1 MYLSVKGCLI
11 FNEGMSHCSST
22 VGIKK
27 CFQSCKSCM
36 KLRKFLYKGVKRGY
50 QEDSDCRY
58 DLRAGPGQWEAPHPL
73 PVLGICASLPS
84 S

>member
-1 MYLSVKGCLI
+1 MYLSEKGCLI
-11 FNEGMSHCSST
+11 FKELSSST

-36 KLRKFLYKGVKRGY
+36 KLRKFSYKGVKGGH

-58 DLRAGPGQWEAPHPL
+58 DLQAGPGQWEAPHPL
-73 PVLGICASLPS
+73 PVLGICASLPFP
-84 S
+84 